1 MLTAPIGATAR
12 ALKRFITRTT
22 AMIAHVQDD
31 LLFYFNQMPLSG
43 TIFKYKI
50 KLLKQYDIS
59 TLPLW
64 RFMEPL
70 WNQSEPKSRALERA
84 IAVLR
89 HCFDPLKATLSRYKM
104 Q

>member
-1 MLTAPIGATAR
+1 MP
-12 ALKRFITRTT
+12 RTFRNDG
-22 AMIAHVQDD
+22 VSSSS
-31 LLFYFNQMPLSG
+31 LLSG

-70 WNQSEPKSRALERA
+70 WNQGEPKSRALERA

-89 HCFDPLKATLSRYKM
+89 HCFDPLKATFSRYKCSKSQSADM
-104 Q
+104 LTAEQELTVVIIE